1 MTTQTTSTTTAPT
14 IDPPATGKDEVPV
27 GLLMVG
33 RARPGFDPQ
42 WGEQVA
48 RAARRC
54 TEALPWPVVESS
66 APATDEPS
74 MQQALD
80 ELRAAGCRSLV
91 LLQPTMGDG
100 RLLPTLIQ
108 RWPEPIVLW
117 ATTER
122 QDSDR
127 VSACTLVGTHACA
140 SQLAQAGHGF
150 EIVNGHPDEPETA
163 PALERALRLTRTATR
178 LRTARVGLVGT
189 HAPGFLNM
197 RADAD
202 LLHHTLGAVMHH
214 IGVQELIDASA
225 GIDADRV
232 RNDRA
237 QVDAMNLRQE
247 STIPD
252 AALEHNSRYA
262 LAIADLF
269 ESLRLDGL
277 AVRCWPEL
285 PNVVGAWPYVA
296 FSRLGDAGY
305 PLAMEGD
312 LDGAVTLLIG
322 QAMGFG
328 PGYLSDWLE
337 HDHDRLT
344 LWHQGEAPMSWCDP
358 QSIALDHHF
367 NNNKPVVVNSEL
379 AADRPITLARLW
391 HCGGRYHLMAVDGR
405 TVPAPRPLKGT
416 TGGVVLEDGRD
427 VPTWFDGLCHA
438 GMPHH
443 VALFAGHR
451 TEALRRLA
459 RLLNVQW
466 SDPR

>member
-1 MTTQTTSTTTAPT
+1 MNTTATQTPNAPT
-14 IDPPATGKDEVPV
+14 LDAPSTADDAAPV
-27 GLLMVG
+27 GFLVVG
-33 RARPGFDPQ
+33 RGRAGFDPQ
-42 WGEQVA
+42 WGEQVT
-48 RAARRC
+48 RAARQC
-54 TEALPWPVVESS
+54 VKALPWSVVESS
-66 APATDEPS
+66 APATDEAS
-74 MQQALD
+74 MQAAL
-80 ELRAAGCRSLV
+80 EEFRTAGCRSLV

-117 ATTER
+117 ATTEK

-150 EIVNGHPDEPETA
+150 ELVNAHPEAPDTA
-163 PALERALRLTRTATR
+163 TALERALRLTRTATR

-197 RADAD
+197 RADPD
-202 LLHHTLGAVMHH
+202 LLRGSLGAAMHH
-214 IGVQELIDASA
+214 AGVRELIDAA
-225 GIDADRV
+225 ADIDAERV
-232 RNDRA
+232 RADRA
-237 QVDAMNLRQE
+237 KVDALGLKQQ
-247 STIPD
+247 TDIPD
-252 AALEHNSRYA
+252 EAIEHNSRYA
-262 LAIADLF
+262 LAIGDLF
-269 ESLRLDGL
+269 ESLRLDAL

-285 PNVVGAWPYVA
+285 PNVVGAWPYLA
-296 FSRLGDAGY
+296 FSRLGDAGF

-322 QAMGFG
+322 RAMGYG

-337 HDHDRLT
+337 HDAQCIT
-344 LWHQGEAPMSWCDP
+344 LWHQGEAPMSWCEP
-358 QSIALDHHF
+358 ASIALDHHF

-379 AADRPITLARLW
+379 AADRPVTLARLW
-391 HCGGRYHLMAVDGR
+391 HCGGRYHLMAADGR

-416 TGGVVLEDGRD
+416 TGGVVLEDGRN
-427 VPTWFDGLCHA
+427 VPDWFEGLCHA

-451 TEALRRLA
+451 RDDLRRLA
-459 RLLNVQW
+459 RLLNVAW
-466 SDPR
+466 TDPR